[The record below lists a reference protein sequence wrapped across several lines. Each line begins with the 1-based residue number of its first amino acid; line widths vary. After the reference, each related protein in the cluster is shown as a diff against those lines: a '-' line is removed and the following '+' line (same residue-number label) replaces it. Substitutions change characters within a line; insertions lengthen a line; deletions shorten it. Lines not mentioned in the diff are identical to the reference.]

1 MLDINGKCIYEEDP
15 TNVVQY
21 LSKFGLQC
29 PEFYNPAEFIAE
41 VASGDH
47 GAELLQNLAKTHE
60 NQYENYIESYKS
72 KAQKLDKCLASLK
85 CLLVSFRDPWLFGLR
100 LSANIV
106 IGLLIG

>member
-47 GAELLQNLAKTHE
+47 GAE
-60 NQYENYIESYKS
+60 
-72 KAQKLDKCLASLK
+72 
-85 CLLVSFRDPWLFGLR
+85 
-100 LSANIV
+100 
-106 IGLLIG
+106 